1 MDRPRPSGRFPR
13 RRGPAAD
20 MVVVTTTQKNGSS
33 GKKYI
38 NWYGKRR
45 SASPVVCRILKY
57 GGFRMYNTG
66 DGSVCCR
73 TGDGSKPLKK

>member
-1 MDRPRPSGRFPR
+1 MDRLRPSERFPR

-20 MVVVTTTQKNGSS
+20 MEVVTTTQKNGSS

-45 SASPVVCRILKY
+45 SASPAVCRILKY
-57 GGFRMYNTG
+57 GGFRMYKDVKNR
-66 DGSVCCR
+66 CR
-73 TGDGSKPLKK
+73 DDSLQRFF